1 VVARFRKTVQR
12 LLLASVIAC
21 GILMV
26 PAGASMAAGPDHP
39 LPPAGYRPDL
49 TPPSGALVKEE
60 VVTLPAA
67 QCAAMNSALEA
78 KGQAAESNC
87 RAIHGSYGFSHQQ
100 LPAGTVTRT
109 SNALLNAG
117 TAYASAAYFYWGWYD
132 YECALYGCW
141 YWKVTLEEDGV
152 ANGANVWQWHVWCTP
167 QGVNTSCTWKGY
179 SYNGGGAP
187 TFAMQ
192 FGENSCS
199 YVIVKG
205 FYFCIGHGMRRW
217 IDDWGNGAGFSY
229 W

>member
-1 VVARFRKTVQR
+1 MVARFRKSVGH
-12 LLLASVIAC
+12 LLIASALAF

-26 PAGASMAAGPDHP
+26 PSAASMAAGPDHP

-49 TPPSGALVKEE
+49 SPPPGAVVKEE

-67 QCAAMNSALEA
+67 QCAGMNQALTA
-78 KGQAAESNC
+78 QGLAAEADC
-87 RAIHGSYGFSHQQ
+87 RAIHGSYGFSHRP

-109 SNALLNAG
+109 SALLNAG
-117 TAYASAAYFYWGWYD
+117 TAYASVAWFTWGWYD

-152 ANGANVWQWHVWCTP
+152 ANGANVYQWHVWCTP
-167 QGVNTSCTWKGY
+167 SGVNTSCTWTGY
-179 SYNGGGAP
+179 NYNGGGYP
-187 TFAMQ
+187 YYAMQ

-199 YVIVKG
+199 YVIVRG
-205 FYFCIGHGMRRW
+205 LYFCIGHGMRRW
-217 IDDWGNGAGFSY
+217 IDDWGNGGGFSN